1 MKINDR
7 ISLQNPKS
15 PILMASVPTVLLK
28 HIILQMSIQ
37 ELDKVKKHFDHL
49 QKCP

>member
-1 MKINDR
+1 MKINDK

-15 PILMASVPTVLLK
+15 PILMASVPTVLFK